1 MVPAPPAESGDFRR
15 PQALLA
21 PRVASGASAEAVA
34 LAWLLLWQAVERA
47 LIPIV
52 GVRGVAALFNRS
64 LRLAAE
70 AGHPWLDPRRA
81 EPGSRVDAP
90 ALQARLAQRG
100 SAEALAGGDA
110 LLKSFDSLLASLVG
124 ESLTERLLGAV
135 WSQPTRRQAAQD
147 NPP

>member
-1 MVPAPPAESGDFRR
+1 MPPAESGDFRR

-100 SAEALAGGDA
+100 SAGDLNDLAN
-110 LLKSFDSLLASLVG
+110 KVHSLG
-124 ESLTERLLGAV
+124 IEGKKEERAQHDRRFHERIIQISAEHDIHYV
-135 WSQPTRRQAAQD
+135 QP
-147 NPP
+147 